1 MLLNTR
7 YHYKTAEEIELMR
20 ASSLLVSST
29 LAEVATRLKPG
40 VTGLELDTLA
50 ETFIRDHGGIPAFKG
65 YPGTVFDFPGS
76 LCISFNEVVVHGI
89 PDNRV
94 VKEGDVVSIDCGV
107 RMNGFFGDSA
117 FTFVVGETTPE
128 IMKLLVTTR
137 EALALG
143 IAQAVA
149 GNRMGDIGFAVQQH
163 AEVLNGYGVI
173 REMVGHGV
181 GRNLHEPPEVPN
193 YGKRGKGP
201 LLKEGLTIAIEPMVN
216 LGSREVAMRKD
227 GWTLVSRDMQVSA
240 HYEHTIAVGKG
251 AADVLSDHGLVETA
265 IKNNVNLSEISI
277 KS

>member
-107 RMNGFFGDSA
+107 RMNGF
-117 FTFVVGETTPE
+117 
-128 IMKLLVTTR
+128 
-137 EALALG
+137 
-143 IAQAVA
+143 
-149 GNRMGDIGFAVQQH
+149 
-163 AEVLNGYGVI
+163 
-173 REMVGHGV
+173 
-181 GRNLHEPPEVPN
+181 
-193 YGKRGKGP
+193 
-201 LLKEGLTIAIEPMVN
+201 
-216 LGSREVAMRKD
+216 
-227 GWTLVSRDMQVSA
+227 
-240 HYEHTIAVGKG
+240 
-251 AADVLSDHGLVETA
+251 
-265 IKNNVNLSEISI
+265 
-277 KS
+277 